1 MYDIFIS
8 YRTTH
13 SNWVETLAHNL
24 KAQNYPVFLDQWE
37 LIPGQDFT
45 VKIHDAL
52 KEARCAIL
60 VATPD
65 TSDSGWVQ
73 QELQMMINRKNSG
86 SGFFFIPVVMGQF
99 PDLPF
104 VENAQA
110 VDFGDSH
117 PDVYR
122 HAFQRLLC
130 GLEQKPPGPDAP
142 FEGELCLPY
151 SLSSLERPLVK
162 SEHTFLEDVF
172 KQLESGQ
179 PLMILAQADTNTQVY
194 GHALRKQAKALF
206 GLDNVYHI
214 FPPNSTRAD
223 SAAYFGRMARQ
234 CYFADKISESWQ
246 WGEALAKKLDE
257 TQDLFLLVTGFENG
271 ADESRAELAGE
282 LRQLNERYPAF
293 HLIMMG
299 GKRLAALKYAYGS
312 MSLLNLAEELHI
324 PELDSRDLPAIFG
337 HLYPRLKL
345 SPEQLQAVLE
355 FSGCHPRLLHHC
367 LQKGADSTQ
376 ACESI
381 LKQSPLPAQLF
392 THFRE
397 ERDHITLCTFLN
409 QSKLGK
415 FDPWP
420 SDKLL
425 RKLYW
430 NNLITRRGWN
440 FYWRCD
446 FIRQTGREM
455 LECR

>member
-24 KAQNYPVFLDQWE
+24 KAQNYSVFLDHWE

-52 KEARCAIL
+52 KDARCAIL

-104 VENAQA
+104 VENVQA

-117 PDVYR
+117 PEVYR
-122 HAFQRLLC
+122 RAFQRLLC
-130 GLEQKPPGPDAP
+130 GIEQVPPTFEVS
-142 FEGELCLPY
+142 FEGELRFPY
-151 SLSSLERPLVK
+151 SLSSLGRPLVQ
-162 SEHTFLEDVF
+162 SEHTFLEEVF
-172 KQLESGQ
+172 KQLETAQ
-179 PLMILAQADTNTQVY
+179 PLMILAQADTNTQIY
-194 GHALRKQAKALF
+194 AHTLRKRAKTLF
-206 GLDNVYHI
+206 GSDNVYHI

-223 SAAYFGRMARQ
+223 SAAYYGRLAKQ
-234 CYFADKISESWQ
+234 CHFEGEISESWQ
-246 WGEALAKKLDE
+246 WGEALANKLE
-257 TQDLFLLVTGFENG
+257 EVKNLFLLVTGFENG

-282 LRQLNERYPAF
+282 LRQLKERYPAF
-293 HLIMMG
+293 HLTMMG
-299 GKRLAALKYAYGS
+299 GKRLAALKYAHGS
-312 MSLLNLAEELHI
+312 MSLLNVSEELHI

-337 HLYPRLKL
+337 HLYPGLKL
-345 SPEQLQAVLE
+345 TPKQLQALLE
-355 FSGCHPRLLHHC
+355 FTGCHPRLLHHC
-367 LQKGADSTQ
+367 LQKGANSAQT
-376 ACESI
+376 CENI

-392 THFRE
+392 THFRDK
-397 ERDHITLCTFLN
+397 RDRIPLCTFLSQCN
-409 QSKLGK
+409 LGK

-430 NNLITRRGWN
+430 NNLITRRRSD
-440 FYWRCD
+440 FSWRCE

-455 LECR
+455 LECK

>member
-24 KAQNYPVFLDQWE
+24 KAQNYSVFLDQWE
-37 LIPGQDFT
+37 LIAGQDFT
-45 VKIHDAL
+45 IQIHEAL
-52 KEARCAIL
+52 KDAGCAIL

-104 VENAQA
+104 VENVQA
-110 VDFGDSH
+110 IDFGDSQ
-117 PDVYR
+117 PEVYR
-122 HAFQRLLC
+122 RAFQRLLC
-130 GLEQKPPGPDAP
+130 GLEQKPPGCDDP
-142 FEGELCLPY
+142 FEGDLRFPY
-151 SLSSLERPLVK
+151 SLSSLGRPLVQ

-172 KQLESGQ
+172 NQLETTQ
-179 PLMILAQADTNTQVY
+179 PLMILAQADTNTQIY
-194 GHALRKQAKALF
+194 AHTLRKQAKALF
-206 GLDNVYHI
+206 GSDNVYHI

-223 SAAYFGRMARQ
+223 SAAYYGRLAKQ
-234 CYFADKISESWQ
+234 CHFTGEISESWQ
-246 WGEALAKKLDE
+246 WGEALANKLDE
-257 TQDLFLLVTGFENG
+257 VQNLFLLVTGFENG

-282 LRQLNERYPAF
+282 LRQLKERYPAF

-299 GKRLAALKYAYGS
+299 GKRLAALKYAHGS
-312 MSLLNLAEELHI
+312 MSLLNVSEELQI
-324 PELDSRDLPAIFG
+324 PELDSCDLPAIFG
-337 HLYPRLKL
+337 HLYPKLKL

-367 LQKGADSTQ
+367 LQKGADSAQ
-376 ACESI
+376 ACESV

-397 ERDHITLCTFLN
+397 ERDHLPLCAFLN
-409 QSKLGK
+409 QIKLGK

-425 RKLYW
+425 RKLFW
-430 NNLITRRGWN
+430 NNLITRRGQE
-440 FYWRCD
+440 FSWRCD

-455 LECR
+455 LGCK